1 MSSDE
6 GKRSFLDTLQEFSI
20 PLLAGVVAALV
31 WANVD
36 AHGYHAAMHWS
47 PLGEGSHLNLHFL
60 ANEIVMV
67 FFFGLAAKEITE
79 ACLPGGALNPPRK
92 AVNPLMGTLGG
103 VLGPIGVFFL
113 MTVLL
118 DAPEVRRGWG
128 VPTATD
134 IALAWLVARL
144 VFGARHPAVSFLLL
158 LAVADDAIG
167 LGIIAVFYPDPQNP
181 VALPWLGLV
190 AVAMAIAYGLKK
202 RGVNPFWPYLVVA
215 GVISWVGLFFAH
227 LHPALALVP
236 IVPFMPN
243 RGADE
248 GMFAETGKGYRDTLN
263 RFEHALKRPVDFAL
277 FAFGLANAGVP
288 FASVGAAT
296 WSVLVA
302 LVVGKTLG
310 VTAFS
315 MVAHALGFSLPQGMR
330 VRALVTAGLIAGM
343 GLTVALFV
351 SGVAFVDPTLQG
363 AAKMGALLSSVAAP
377 LALVLGKL
385 LGVNRKE
392 KGAPGEPEPVI
403 NPSGHISLRGQQ
415 EPPPETEM
423 DLGGDDDLDLEV
435 GPSKGGT

>member
-1 MSSDE
+1 MSSTD
-6 GKRSFLDTLQEFSI
+6 GRRTFLDTLQEFSV
-20 PLLAGVVAALV
+20 PLLAGVVVALI
-31 WANVD
+31 WANLD
-36 AHGYHAAMHWS
+36 AEAYAHAVHWS
-47 PLGEGSHLNLHFL
+47 PFGAESHLHLHFL

-103 VLGPIGVFFL
+103 VLVPIGVFFL
-113 MTVLL
+113 MTYLL

-181 VALPWLGLV
+181 VVLPWLGLV
-190 AVAMAIAYGLKK
+190 VVAMAIAFALRKK
-202 RGVNPFWPYLVVA
+202 GVVAFWPYVVIGGSVA
-215 GVISWVGLFFAH
+215 WVGLFLAH
-227 LHPALALVP
+227 LHPALALVAV
-236 IVPFMPN
+236 VPFMPN
-243 RGADE
+243 RGTDE
-248 GMFAETGKGYRDTLN
+248 GMYAETGKGYVDTLN
-263 RFEHALKRPVDFAL
+263 RFEHRLKRPVDFAL

-302 LVVGKTLG
+302 LVIGKTAGITL
-310 VTAFS
+310 FS
-315 MVAHALGFSLPQGMR
+315 YGAHALGFSLPQGMR
-330 VRALVTAGLIAGM
+330 VRSLVVAGLIAGM

-351 SGVAFVDPTLQG
+351 SGVAFLDPSLQG

-377 LALVLGKL
+377 LALVAGKL
-385 LGVNRKE
+385 FGVNRKE
-392 KGAPGEPEPVI
+392 EPHVPVEVEPAV
-403 NPSGHISLRGQQ
+403 RG
-415 EPPPETEM
+415 
-423 DLGGDDDLDLEV
+423 
-435 GPSKGGT
+435 